1 MSIGAVLDS
10 LRRDFPDVTISKIRF
25 LEAEGLV
32 TPQRSG
38 SGYRRF
44 TAYDCARLRFIL
56 TAQRDNYLPL
66 KVIKAQLDA
75 QPDGALPDNGSGY
88 GVPRLVRAPGDDTV
102 GVEDRAALAPAQ
114 VRLSREDLLGRSGV
128 TEELLGSLIKAG
140 IVKSGPGG
148 FFDEH
153 SVVTA
158 QCAKALADYGVE
170 TRHLRAF
177 RSAADRQSD
186 LIAQIAGP
194 VVKAGARDRAD
205 DLAREV
211 AALAITLHTSLIK
224 SAVRDVLDR

>member
-32 TPQRSG
+32 TPQRSA

-56 TAQRDNYLPL
+56 TAQRDQYLPL

-75 QPDGALPDNGSGY
+75 QPDGELPQTGTAY
-88 GVPRLVRAPGDDTV
+88 GVPRLVPVSG
-102 GVEDRAALAPAQ
+102 EPAQ
-114 VRLSREDLLGRSGV
+114 TDAAVAPTQARLSREDLLSRSGV
-128 TEELLGSLIKAG
+128 DDMLLTSLIKEG
-140 IVKSGPGG
+140 VITTGPAG

-153 SVVTA
+153 SVVIA
-158 QCAKALADYGVE
+158 QCARALADYGVE
-170 TRHLRAF
+170 PRHLRAF

-194 VVKAGARDRAD
+194 VVKAGKAGARDRAD